1 MRSAQQHLSI
11 PALLLAAALPV
22 HWAQAQTAPAT
33 PPNSQPAA
41 EQVIQPQVQRREVK
55 RPEYPSNDFAIGLYG
70 GVYATQNFGSAG
82 VGGVRLSY
90 HITEDFFVDATYGLT
105 KVSDESFR
113 QVLPGGIFV
122 NRTETL
128 TYYGISV
135 GYNVFPGEVF
145 FGRNTAKASQGYVVG
160 GVGSTDF
167 AGQKRQTYH
176 LGFGYR
182 LVLANWVSVQADVR
196 NHVFTLDLLGT
207 RKSTN
212 NPEVTLGATLF
223 F

>member
-1 MRSAQQHLSI
+1 MRQQQRSVL
-11 PALLLAAALPV
+11 ALALLAAAACV
-22 HWAQAQTAPAT
+22 HAQTAPAT
-33 PPNSQPAA
+33 PANSQPAA

-90 HITEDFFVDATYGLT
+90 HITEDFFVDGTYGQT
-105 KVSDESFR
+105 KVSDDTFR
-113 QVLPGGIFV
+113 QVLPGGIFA

-135 GYNVFPGEVF
+135 GWNVFPGEVF
-145 FGRNTAKASQGYVVG
+145 FGRNTARPSQGYIVA

-176 LGFGYR
+176 VGFGYR
-182 LVLANWVSVQADVR
+182 LIVTNWLSVQADAR
-196 NHVFTLDLLGT
+196 NHIFTLDLLGT

-212 NPEVTLGATLF
+212 NPEVTLGVTLF

>member
-1 MRSAQQHLSI
+1 MRQQQRSAL
-11 PALLLAAALPV
+11 AWGLLAAAAGV
-22 HWAQAQTAPAT
+22 HAQTAPAT
-33 PPNSQPAA
+33 PANSQPAA

-90 HITEDFFVDATYGLT
+90 HITEDFFVDGTYGQT
-105 KVSDESFR
+105 KVSDDVFR
-113 QVLPGGIFV
+113 QVLPGGIFA

-128 TYYGISV
+128 TYYGISA
-135 GYNVFPGEVF
+135 GWNVFPGEVF
-145 FGRNTAKASQGYVVG
+145 FGRNTARPSQGYIVA

-176 LGFGYR
+176 VGFGYR
-182 LVLANWVSVQADVR
+182 LIVTNWLSVQADAR
-196 NHVFTLDLLGT
+196 NHIFTLDLLGT

-212 NPEVTLGATLF
+212 NPEVTLGVTLF

>member
-1 MRSAQQHLSI
+1 MPQRQRW
-11 PALLLAAALPV
+11 ALALAPLAAAATV
-22 HWAQAQTAPAT
+22 HAQTAPAT
-33 PPNSQPAA
+33 PANSQPAA

-90 HITEDFFVDATYGLT
+90 HITEDFFVDGTYGQT

-113 QVLPGGIFV
+113 QVLPGGIFA

-128 TYYGISV
+128 TYYGISA
-135 GYNVFPGEVF
+135 GWNVFPGEVF
-145 FGRNTAKASQGYVVG
+145 FGRNTARPSQGYIVA

-176 LGFGYR
+176 VGFGYR
-182 LVLANWVSVQADVR
+182 LIITNWLSVQADAR
-196 NHVFTLDLLGT
+196 NHMFTLDLLGT

>member
-1 MRSAQQHLSI
+1 MRPAQHHLSI
-11 PALLLAAALPV
+11 LALGLAASLPAL
-22 HWAQAQTAPAT
+22 AQTAPAT

-90 HITEDFFVDATYGLT
+90 HITEDFFVDATYGQT

-113 QVLPGGIFV
+113 QVLPGGIFA

-128 TYYGISV
+128 TYYGISA

-145 FGRNTAKASQGYVVG
+145 FGRNTAKASQGYLVA

-182 LVLANWVSVQADVR
+182 LVLTNWFSVQADVR

>member
-1 MRSAQQHLSI
+1 MQPHRQACLG
-11 PALLLAAALPV
+11 AALGLAVLAP
-22 HWAQAQTAPAT
+22 AALAQTAPAT
-33 PPNSQPAA
+33 PANSQPAA

-55 RPEYPSNDFAIGLYG
+55 RPDYPSNDFAIGLYG

-90 HITEDFFVDATYGLT
+90 HITEDFFVDGTYGQT
-105 KVSDESFR
+105 KVSDEAFR
-113 QVLPGGIFV
+113 NVLPGGIFA
-122 NRTETL
+122 NRTERL
-128 TYYGISV
+128 TYYGISA
-135 GYNVFPGEVF
+135 GWNVFPGEVF
-145 FGRNTAKASQGYVVG
+145 FGRNIARPSQGYLLA

-176 LGFGYR
+176 AGFGYR
-182 LVLANWVSVQADVR
+182 IVLANWFALQADVR